1 MRNQRTS
8 MPNKLNESVF
18 RSVLI
23 AGTGFLQAWE
33 WFGDNIAEQDS
44 TGRSGSFLVYQ
55 INFALTDEALIFFS
69 QQAFFI

>member
-1 MRNQRTS
+1 MTDLIHSVLILESLLLVLLRERSMRNQRTS

-33 WFGDNIAEQDS
+33 WFGGNIA
-44 TGRSGSFLVYQ
+44 
-55 INFALTDEALIFFS
+55 
-69 QQAFFI
+69 